1 MQQCYT
7 VKEMK
12 STQLFE
18 MWHLIVAMNIIKQ
31 SLGLWS
37 QLYDSRILR
46 HPILKQTGASSSNNL
61 DPLDKEQI
69 SFYKSSIDCI
79 LNCWFIGNLLVFT
92 YFSISP
98 PPLLDHDQFDLGVEF
113 LNKNSYLSSIP
124 LFLIWFFWLFGKYND

>member
-79 LNCWFIGNLLVFT
+79 LNCWLAICSYLHIFLF
-92 YFSISP
+92 FF

>member
-98 PPLLDHDQFDLGVEF
+98 PP
-113 LNKNSYLSSIP
+113 P
-124 LFLIWFFWLFGKYND
+124 FLITINLI